1 MAPIAHGQ
9 WPFISASHTP
19 KQPERSITIP
29 WLSQPRVSD
38 LHAVDLHAVA
48 DRAGS
53 GDGRADPGDLNDGR
67 AAPSMR
73 AIMPVHSSKPPG
85 AAGYTYVVMSATV
98 KP

>member
-1 MAPIAHGQ
+1 VAIHQ
-9 WPFISASHTP
+9 RHHTP

-29 WLSQPRVSD
+29 WLSQSRVSD

-53 GDGRADPGDLNDGR
+53 GEGRADLGDLNDGR

-73 AIMPVHSSKPPG
+73 AVMPVHSSKPPG
-85 AAGYTYVVMSATV
+85 AAAATFAAIGSEAQN
-98 KP
+98 